1 MSEYI
6 RKEDVLKAVQS
17 VKGCLDNAKNKYGI
31 NGLETQVWDEIINAV
46 YRVINRIP
54 EFNQPQETDRQ
65 SQTGWICPKCGVAN
79 APWMKKC
86 ICSSI
91 KNKMQV

>member
-1 MSEYI
+1 MGEYI
-6 RKEDVLKAVQS
+6 RREDVLKAVQS
-17 VKGCLDNAKNKYGI
+17 VKDCLDNAKREYNI
-31 NGLETQVWDEIINAV
+31 NGIETQVWDEIINAA

-54 EFNQPQETDRQ
+54 EFNQLQETYRQ

-79 APWMKKC
+79 APWMKQC

-91 KNKMQV
+91 NNKRNV